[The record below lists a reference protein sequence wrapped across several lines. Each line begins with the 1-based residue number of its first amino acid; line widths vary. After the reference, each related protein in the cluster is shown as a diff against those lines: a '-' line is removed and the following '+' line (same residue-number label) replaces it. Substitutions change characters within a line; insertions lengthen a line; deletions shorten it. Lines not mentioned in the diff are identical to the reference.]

1 LNIEADGIKDQS
13 ITIET
18 TPDPEKPEE
27 KYVEGYTMPKNY
39 YVKLGHQ
46 PELVSETELLFSDGT
61 EETHDITWDIEDNM
75 FDEPGTVSVVGYVDK
90 HDLRVY
96 TNVTVIESV
105 GALLN
110 YSIVTETGVDDV
122 ELPSSRPLVL
132 EDGNVLGTEFPV
144 EWRSEEHTSELQSRF
159 DLV

>member
-1 LNIEADGIKDQS
+1 KAAESIHANGSGDRELMALDNGDQVDHEPYDSGKRNLFNGKLVAIVKSTNDEGSMTLNIEADGIKDQS

-75 FDEPGTVSVVGYVDK
+75 FDEPGTVSVVGHVDK

-96 TNVTVIESV
+96 
-105 GALLN
+105 
-110 YSIVTETGVDDV
+110 
-122 ELPSSRPLVL
+122 
-132 EDGNVLGTEFPV
+132 
-144 EWRSEEHTSELQSRF
+144 
-159 DLV
+159 